1 MVHGLSKS
9 KGVCGGGG
17 QDEGGT
23 KPKILTKGEK
33 RANGNQGAEQTVQRV
48 KTHVFTG
55 K

>member
-1 MVHGLSKS
+1 MCV
-9 KGVCGGGG
+9 GGG

-48 KTHVFTG
+48 KTYVFTG

>member
-9 KGVCGGGG
+9 KGVCVGGG
-17 QDEGGT
+17 QEGGT